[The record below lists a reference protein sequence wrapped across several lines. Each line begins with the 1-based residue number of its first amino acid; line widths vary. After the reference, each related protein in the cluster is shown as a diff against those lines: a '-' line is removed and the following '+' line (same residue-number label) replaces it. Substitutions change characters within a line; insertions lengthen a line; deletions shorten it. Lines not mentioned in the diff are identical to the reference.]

1 VGVVQALA
9 EAVLERA
16 EAGALEAAEAALEL
30 LAEQAL
36 AGREWAEAPKQFI
49 ARMVKRNL
57 RPALA
62 AWFGTPRIEGAW
74 PGTAVCCL
82 AAELTEHA
90 FALAKGALRRKA
102 GVAPD
107 GGLLGAM
114 SNSLR

>member
-1 VGVVQALA
+1 VGVVQA

-36 AGREWAEAPKQFI
+36 AGREWAEAGAPKQFI

-82 AAELTEHA
+82 APELTEHA
-90 FALAKGALRRKA
+90 FALVEAPSGEKLAFLKT
-102 GVAPD
+102 VACL
-107 GGLLGAM
+107 GL
-114 SNSLR
+114 

>member
-16 EAGALEAAEAALEL
+16 EAGALEAALEL

-36 AGREWAEAPKQFI
+36 AGLEWAEAGAPKQFI

-82 AAELTEHA
+82 APELTEYA
-90 FALAKGALRRKA
+90 FALAKGAVRRKA
-102 GVAPD
+102 GVAQD
-107 GGLLGAM
+107 GGMLG
-114 SNSLR
+114 L